1 MKWFVFQF
9 EENDVDPPSPQKKI
23 QKEGMVRGTKK
34 ISLQPIPH
42 VLKML
47 FNQWFAVN
55 IIVWFNIK
63 EFNKQ

>member
-9 EENDVDPPSPQKKI
+9 EENDVDPPLPPKKNS
-23 QKEGMVRGTKK
+23 KGGDGGTKK

>member
-23 QKEGMVRGTKK
+23 QKEGMVVQKK
-34 ISLQPIPH
+34 YHCSQFHIFFI
-42 VLKML
+42 ML

-55 IIVWFNIK
+55 IIMWFNIK
-63 EFNKQ
+63 EFNK